1 MSGSLSERA
10 YDEIRR
16 MIVRLELAPGDVID
30 DDALQARLG
39 ISRTPI
45 REALQRLVRDQFV
58 TVMPRRGMYVSGI
71 DVTELTLLYET
82 RAMLEP
88 FAARLACARAKPDHW
103 EQMADT
109 LAEARRAATTDDLMA
124 IDRRCHE
131 IVWQAAD
138 NRFLTGT
145 LDMLYAQSDRLW
157 HMYLA
162 DVDDMAHAVAEH
174 VEILAALQDGDAERA
189 AVLSEAHIRS
199 FDEQIRD
206 AVRRQLESP
215 LGER

>member
-1 MSGSLSERA
+1 MSASLSERA
-10 YDEIRR
+10 YREIRR
-16 MIVRLELAPGDVID
+16 MIVHLELAPGDVID
-30 DDALQARLG
+30 DDSLQRRLG

-71 DVTELTLLYET
+71 EVAELTLLYET

-103 EQMADT
+103 EQMAAA
-109 LAEARRAATTDDLMA
+109 LAEARPGAATDELMA

-131 IVWQAAD
+131 IVWGAAD
-138 NRFLTGT
+138 NRFLTDT

-157 HMYLA
+157 HIYLA
-162 DVDDMAHAVAEH
+162 DVDDMAHAVEEH
-174 VEILAALQDGDAERA
+174 VEILDALHEGDADRA
-189 AVLSEAHIRS
+189 AALSEAHIRS
-199 FDEQIRD
+199 FDQQIRD
-206 AVRRQLESP
+206 AVRRQLDAP
-215 LGER
+215 IP